1 LCKIFVAIAL
11 WEKLV
16 QVTAVCYD
24 PRLHWKLGESLMSS
38 RGILSQMYQAST
50 RRLARFRGVFSSD
63 IGIDLGTANTLV
75 FVRGRGIVL
84 AEPSVVAVDSMTNE
98 VLAVGHKAKAMLGKT
113 PRKIHAVRPMK
124 DGVIADFE
132 IAEGML
138 KALIRRVT
146 PARSLFR
153 PRILIAVPSGI
164 TGVEKR
170 AVEDSALHA
179 GAQEVLLIEEPM
191 AAAIGV
197 DLPVHE
203 PCASMIIDIGGG
215 TTEIAILS
223 LGGIVES
230 RSLRIAGDEF
240 DECIV
245 NYMRRTYNLM
255 IGPRTAEEIKISIGS
270 AYPLGEHE
278 LEMEVKGRDQVSGLP
293 VTRRINSVEIR
304 ECLAEPILQ
313 IIDGVKLTLEKCPPE
328 LASDLV
334 ERGMVLAGGGALIRG
349 LDKALHKETGL
360 PVTVAPNPLLAVCLG
375 TGKALDYLDKFKRRK
390 GLVN

>member
-1 LCKIFVAIAL
+1 MKNYKQVFAGGIQRVFNRFG
-11 WEKLV
+11 KLS
-16 QVTAVCYD
+16 
-24 PRLHWKLGESLMSS
+24 G
-38 RGILSQMYQAST
+38 
-50 RRLARFRGVFSSD
+50 FFSND

-75 FVRGRGIVL
+75 YVRGKGIVL
-84 AEPSVVAVDSMTNE
+84 AEPSVVSVDSVTNE

-138 KALIRRVT
+138 KALIKRVT

-153 PRILIAVPSGI
+153 PKILIAVPSGI

-170 AVEDSALHA
+170 AVEDSALRA
-179 GAQEVLLIEEPM
+179 GAQEVILIEEPM

-203 PCASMIIDIGGG
+203 PVANMIVDMGGG
-215 TTEIAILS
+215 TTEVAIIS

-230 RSLRIAGDEF
+230 RSLRVAGDEF

-255 IGPRTAEEIKISIGS
+255 IGPRTAEDIKMTIGS
-270 AYPLGEHE
+270 AYPLGDNE
-278 LEMEVKGRDQVSGLP
+278 LEMEVRGRDQVAGLP
-293 VTRRINSVEIR
+293 ITKRINSVEIR
-304 ECLAEPILQ
+304 ECLAEPIQQ
-313 IIDGVKLTLEKCPPE
+313 ILEAIKLTLEKCPPE
-328 LASDLV
+328 LAADLV
-334 ERGMVLAGGGALIRG
+334 ERGMVLAGGGALIKG
-349 LDKALHKETGL
+349 FDKAIIKETGL
-360 PVTVAPNPLLAVCLG
+360 PVTIAPHPLLAVCLG
-375 TGKALDYLDKFKRRK
+375 TGKALEYLDKFKK
-390 GLVN
+390 KKL

>member
-1 LCKIFVAIAL
+1 MTSK
-11 WEKLV
+11 KP
-16 QVTAVCYD
+16 QVSVNGMIQQLK
-24 PRLHWKLGESLMSS
+24 RLMFGQIH
-38 RGILSQMYQAST
+38 
-50 RRLARFRGVFSSD
+50 RFRGVFSND

-75 FVRGRGIVL
+75 FVRGKGIVL
-84 AEPSVVAVDSMTNE
+84 SEPSVVAVDSMTNE

-138 KALIRRVT
+138 KALIKRVT
-146 PARSLFR
+146 PSRSLFR
-153 PRILIAVPSGI
+153 PKILIAVPSGI

-179 GAQEVLLIEEPM
+179 GAQEVFLIEEPM

-203 PCASMIIDIGGG
+203 ACASMIIDIGGG

-240 DECIV
+240 DECII

-255 IGPRTAEEIKISIGS
+255 IGPRTAEEIKITIGS
-270 AYPLGEHE
+270 AYPLGNE
-278 LEMEVKGRDQVSGLP
+278 LEMEVRGRDQVAGLP
-293 VTRRINSVEIR
+293 VTKRINSVEIR
-304 ECLAEPILQ
+304 ECLAEPIQQ
-313 IIDGVKLTLEKCPPE
+313 IVESVKLTLEKCPPE
-328 LASDLV
+328 LAADLV
-334 ERGMVLAGGGALIRG
+334 ERGMVLAGGGALIKG
-349 LDKALHKETGL
+349 FDKALIKETGL
-360 PVTVAPNPLLAVCLG
+360 PVIVASNPLLAVCLG
-375 TGKALDYLDKFKRRK
+375 TGKALEYLDKFKKRK
-390 GLVN
+390 SL

>member
-1 LCKIFVAIAL
+1 MD
-11 WEKLV
+11 EKTKDRVKNFL
-16 QVTAVCYD
+16 QQTRYTFLERYN
-24 PRLHWKLGESLMSS
+24 RLSV
-38 RGILSQMYQAST
+38 I
-50 RRLARFRGVFSSD
+50 FSSD

-75 FVRGRGIVL
+75 YVKGKGIVL
-84 AEPSVVAVDSMTNE
+84 AEPSVVAVDSLTND

-138 KALIRRVT
+138 KALIKRVT
-146 PARSLFR
+146 PTRSLFR
-153 PRILIAVPSGI
+153 PKILIAVPSGI

-179 GAQEVLLIEEPM
+179 GAQEVVLIEEPM

-203 PCASMIIDIGGG
+203 PSANMIIDIGGG
-215 TTEIAILS
+215 TTEIAIIS

-240 DECIV
+240 DDCIM

-255 IGPRTAEEIKISIGS
+255 IGPRTAEEIKMTIGS
-270 AYPLGEHE
+270 AYPLGNNE
-278 LEMEVKGRDQVSGLP
+278 LEMEVRGRDQVAGLP
-293 VTRRINSVEIR
+293 ITKRINSVEIR
-304 ECLAEPILQ
+304 ECLAEPTQQ
-313 IIDGVKLTLEKCPPE
+313 IIENVKLTLEKCPPE
-328 LASDLV
+328 LAADLV
-334 ERGMVLAGGGALIRG
+334 ERGMVLAGGGALIKG
-349 LDKALHKETGL
+349 LDKALIKETGL
-360 PVTVAPNPLLAVCLG
+360 PVFVAHNPLLAVCLG
-375 TGKALDYLDKFKRRK
+375 TGKALEYLEKFKK
-390 GLVN
+390 KKTMSV

>member
-1 LCKIFVAIAL
+1 MKPGMQKNL
-11 WEKLV
+11 
-16 QVTAVCYD
+16 QVFQKVGRILTSKWG
-24 PRLHWKLGESLMSS
+24 RLSGLF
-38 RGILSQMYQAST
+38 T
-50 RRLARFRGVFSSD
+50 ND

-75 FVRGRGIVL
+75 YVRGKGIVL
-84 AEPSVVAVDSMTNE
+84 AEPSVVAVDSTTNV

-138 KALIRRVT
+138 KELIKRVT

-153 PRILIAVPSGI
+153 PKILIAVPSGI

-170 AVEDSALHA
+170 AVEDSALRA
-179 GAQEVLLIEEPM
+179 GAQEVILIEEPM

-203 PCASMIIDIGGG
+203 PSASMIIDIGGG
-215 TTEIAILS
+215 TTEIAIIS

-240 DECIV
+240 DECII

-255 IGPRTAEEIKISIGS
+255 IGPRTAEDIKINIGS
-270 AYPLGEHE
+270 AYPLGDHE
-278 LEMEVKGRDQVSGLP
+278 LEMEVRGRDQVAGLP
-293 VTRRINSVEIR
+293 ITKRINSVEIR
-304 ECLAEPILQ
+304 ECLAEPIQQ
-313 IIDGVKLTLEKCPPE
+313 IVEAVKLTLEKCPPE
-328 LASDLV
+328 LAADLV
-334 ERGMVLAGGGALIRG
+334 ERGMVLAGGGALIKG
-349 LDKALHKETGL
+349 LDKALIKETGL
-360 PVTVAPNPLLAVCLG
+360 PVIIAQNPLLAVCLG
-375 TGKALDYLDKFKRRK
+375 TGKALEYLDKFKRQK
-390 GLVN
+390 ATVA

>member
-1 LCKIFVAIAL
+1 MSRKQTGVKAIFNNLYHSAFERVN
-11 WEKLV
+11 
-16 QVTAVCYD
+16 
-24 PRLHWKLGESLMSS
+24 G
-38 RGILSQMYQAST
+38 
-50 RRLARFRGVFSSD
+50 FRGMFSND

-75 FVRGRGIVL
+75 FVRGKGIVL
-84 AEPSVVAVDSMTNE
+84 AEPSVVAVDSQTNE
-98 VLAVGHKAKAMLGKT
+98 ILAVGHKAKAMLGKT

-132 IAEGML
+132 VAEGMI
-138 KALIRRVT
+138 KALLKRVT
-146 PARSLFR
+146 PPRSLFR
-153 PRILIAVPSGI
+153 PKILIAVPSGI

-203 PCASMIIDIGGG
+203 ACASMIVDIGGG

-240 DECIV
+240 DECII

-255 IGPRTAEEIKISIGS
+255 IGPRTAEEIKIMIGS
-270 AYPLGEHE
+270 AYSLGDNE
-278 LEMEVKGRDQVSGLP
+278 LEMEVRGRDQVAGLP
-293 VTRRINSVEIR
+293 ITKRINSVEIR
-304 ECLAEPILQ
+304 ECLAEPIQQ
-313 IIDGVKLTLEKCPPE
+313 IIESVKLTLEKCPPE
-328 LASDLV
+328 LAADLV
-334 ERGMVLAGGGALIRG
+334 ERGMVLAGGGALIKG
-349 LDKALHKETGL
+349 IDKALIKETGL
-360 PVTVAPNPLLAVCLG
+360 PVIVAVNPLLAVCLG
-375 TGKALDYLDKFKRRK
+375 TGKALDHLDKFKK
-390 GLVN
+390 MKAFG

>member
-1 LCKIFVAIAL
+1 MSNQSFIDKIYKNSAN
-11 WEKLV
+11 
-16 QVTAVCYD
+16 
-24 PRLHWKLGESLMSS
+24 RL
-38 RGILSQMYQAST
+38 Q
-50 RRLARFRGVFSSD
+50 RFKGVFSSD

-75 FVRGRGIVL
+75 YVRGKGIVL
-84 AEPSVVAVDSMTNE
+84 AEPSVVAVDSNTNE

-138 KALIRRVT
+138 KALIQRVT

-203 PCASMIIDIGGG
+203 PSASMIIDIGGG
-215 TTEIAILS
+215 TTEIAIIS

-240 DECIV
+240 DECII

-255 IGPRTAEEIKISIGS
+255 IGPRTAEEIKIVIGS
-270 AYPLGEHE
+270 AYPMGEHE

-304 ECLAEPILQ
+304 ECLAEPIQQ
-313 IIDGVKLTLEKCPPE
+313 IIDAVKLTLEKCPPE
-328 LASDLV
+328 LAADLV
-334 ERGMVLAGGGALIRG
+334 ERGMVVAGGGALIRG
-349 LDKALHKETGL
+349 LDKALNKETGL
-360 PVTVAPNPLLAVCLG
+360 PVITAQNPLVAVCMG
-375 TGKALDYLDKFKRRK
+375 TGKALEYLDKFKKKR
-390 GLVN
+390 GLV

>member
-1 LCKIFVAIAL
+1 MANKQTLLKQLRSQFFDL
-11 WEKLV
+11 KSRLEKM
-16 QVTAVCYD
+16 T
-24 PRLHWKLGESLMSS
+24 GF
-38 RGILSQMYQAST
+38 LSA
-50 RRLARFRGVFSSD
+50 D

-75 FVRGRGIVL
+75 FVRGKGIVL
-84 AEPSVVAVDSMTNE
+84 AEPSVVAVDPSTGE

-138 KALIRRVT
+138 KELIRRVS
-146 PARSLFR
+146 PSRSFFR

-170 AVEDSALHA
+170 AVEDSALRA
-179 GAQEVLLIEEPM
+179 GAQEVVLIEEPM

-203 PCASMIIDIGGG
+203 PAANMIIDIGGG
-215 TTEIAILS
+215 TTEIAIIS

-240 DECIV
+240 DECII

-255 IGPRTAEEIKISIGS
+255 IGPRTAEEIKITIGS
-270 AYPLGEHE
+270 AYSLGDHE
-278 LEMEVKGRDQVSGLP
+278 LEMEVRGRDQVAGLP

-304 ECLAEPILQ
+304 ECLSEPIQSIVESIRL
-313 IIDGVKLTLEKCPPE
+313 VLEKCPPE
-328 LASDLV
+328 LAADLV
-334 ERGMVLAGGGALIRG
+334 ERGMVLAGGGALIKG
-349 LDKALHKETGL
+349 IDKALIKATGL
-360 PVTVAPNPLLAVCLG
+360 PVIIAPNPLLAVCLG
-375 TGKALDYLDKFKRRK
+375 TGKALEYLDKFKK
-390 GLVN
+390 KTVSA

>member
-1 LCKIFVAIAL
+1 MDTKNI
-11 WEKLV
+11 E
-16 QVTAVCYD
+16 
-24 PRLHWKLGESLMSS
+24 RLKQLLG
-38 RGILSQMYQAST
+38 QASKT
-50 RRLARFRGVFSSD
+50 VTSGIGRLSGVFSSD

-75 FVRGRGIVL
+75 FVKGKGIVL
-84 AEPSVVAVDSMTNE
+84 AEPSVVAVDSLTNE

-146 PARSLFR
+146 PSRSLFR
-153 PRILIAVPSGI
+153 PKILIAVPSGI

-179 GAQEVLLIEEPM
+179 GAQEVVLIEEPM

-203 PCASMIIDIGGG
+203 PSANMIIDVGGG
-215 TTEIAILS
+215 TTEIAIIS

-240 DECIV
+240 DDCIM

-255 IGPRTAEEIKISIGS
+255 IGPRTAEEIKMTIGS
-270 AYPLGEHE
+270 AYPLGNNE
-278 LEMEVKGRDQVSGLP
+278 LEMEVRGRDQVAGLP
-293 VTRRINSVEIR
+293 ITKRINSVEIR
-304 ECLAEPILQ
+304 ECLAEPIQQ
-313 IIDGVKLTLEKCPPE
+313 IIENVKLTLEKCPPE
-328 LASDLV
+328 LAADLV
-334 ERGMVLAGGGALIRG
+334 ERGMVLAGGGALIKG
-349 LDKALHKETGL
+349 LDKALIKETGL
-360 PVTVAPNPLLAVCLG
+360 PVFVAHNPLLAVCLG
-375 TGKALDYLDKFKRRK
+375 TGKALDYLERFKK
-390 GLVN
+390 KKLANI

>member
-1 LCKIFVAIAL
+1 MSKKRSYNLQGFF
-11 WEKLV
+11 E
-16 QVTAVCYD
+16 QVN
-24 PRLHWKLGESLMSS
+24 RSLF
-38 RGILSQMYQAST
+38 QQATS
-50 RRLARFRGVFSSD
+50 FRGLFSND

-75 FVRGRGIVL
+75 FVRGKGIVL
-84 AEPSVVAVDSMTNE
+84 AEPSVVAVDSTTNE

-138 KALIRRVT
+138 KALIKRVT

-153 PRILIAVPSGI
+153 PKILIAVPSGI

-179 GAQEVLLIEEPM
+179 GAQEVILIEEPM

-203 PCASMIIDIGGG
+203 AAASMIIDIGGG
-215 TTEIAILS
+215 TTEIAIIS

-230 RSLRIAGDEF
+230 RSLRVAGDEF
-240 DECIV
+240 DECII

-255 IGPRTAEEIKISIGS
+255 IGPRTAEEIKMTIGS
-270 AYPLGEHE
+270 AYPLSGNE
-278 LEMEVKGRDQVSGLP
+278 LEMEVRGRDQVAGLP
-293 VTRRINSVEIR
+293 VTKRINSVEIR
-304 ECLAEPILQ
+304 ECLAEPIQQ
-313 IIDGVKLTLEKCPPE
+313 IIENVKLTLEKCPPE
-328 LASDLV
+328 LAADLV
-334 ERGMVLAGGGALIRG
+334 ERGMVLAGGGALIKG
-349 LDKALHKETGL
+349 LDKALIKETGL
-360 PVTVAPNPLLAVCLG
+360 PVIIAQNPLLAVCLG
-375 TGKALDYLDKFKRRK
+375 TGKALEYLDKFKKRK
-390 GLVN
+390 GY

>member
-1 LCKIFVAIAL
+1 MASAKQSSLRQIF
-11 WEKLV
+11 
-16 QVTAVCYD
+16 D
-24 PRLHWKLGESLMSS
+24 RLSRRMSGKFGQFS
-38 RGILSQMYQAST
+38 GL
-50 RRLARFRGVFSSD
+50 FSSD

-75 FVRGRGIVL
+75 YVRGKGIVL
-84 AEPSVVAVDSMTNE
+84 AEPSVVAVDSTTGE

-132 IAEGML
+132 IAEGLL
-138 KALIRRVT
+138 KALIKRAT
-146 PARSLFR
+146 PVRSLFR
-153 PRILIAVPSGI
+153 PKILIAVPSGI

-170 AVEDSALHA
+170 AVEDSALRA
-179 GAQEVLLIEEPM
+179 GAQEVILIEEPM
-191 AAAIGV
+191 AAAIGA

-203 PCASMIIDIGGG
+203 PSANMIIDIGGG
-215 TTEIAILS
+215 TTEIAIIS

-255 IGPRTAEEIKISIGS
+255 IGPRTAEEIKMTIGS

-278 LEMEVKGRDQVSGLP
+278 LEMEVRGRDQVTGLP
-293 VTRRINSVEIR
+293 VTKRINSFEIR

-313 IIDGVKLTLEKCPPE
+313 IVEGVKLTLEKCPPE
-328 LASDLV
+328 LAADLV
-334 ERGMVLAGGGALIRG
+334 ERGMVLAGGGALIKG
-349 LDKALHKETGL
+349 LDKALIKETGL
-360 PVTVAPNPLLAVCLG
+360 PVIIAPNPLLCVCLG
-375 TGKALDYLDKFKRRK
+375 TGKALEFTDKFKK
-390 GLVN
+390 SKSMVA